1 MSGTCSSFNTAA
13 FWKLLESANRESKL
27 PALGNVEIRFHIALV
42 GIFLVDICLR
52 LWYLV
57 PGEFSIGNL
66 RNGVAHWGM

>member
-1 MSGTCSSFNTAA
+1 MERN
-13 FWKLLESANRESKL
+13 L